1 MGMIAMG
8 KTGAEKAWI
17 PTLRKSA
24 GPVYLAIAAALSDD
38 ILAGT
43 LPAGARLPT
52 QRELADSLGIH
63 FTTVTRAYEE
73 ARRLGLV
80 EGRVGQG
87 TYVRRNP
94 RISAP
99 PVSTGV
105 VDMSMNLPPRFDDAG
120 LVARMWSGIASLES
134 SGGADLLLRYQES
147 GGAQDDKAAGAL
159 WLSDRLPSLKSEQIL
174 VCPGAQGALLAVV
187 GLLAGAGDTV
197 CAESLTYPGI
207 RALAAH
213 LKIRLIAA
221 EIDEE
226 GLVPDAFDAVCR
238 KEKPK
243 ALFCTPTL
251 HSPTTATMSLERR
264 QAIVAVA
271 RQHGVPII
279 EDDAYGRLPRRTPPP
294 LAALGPELVYYVGG
308 LAKCLSPA
316 LRVAYLV
323 PPDKRAAARLSGAM
337 RAMSSITSPLT
348 AAIATNWIHNGTA
361 DAVLAAIRKEAAA
374 RQEIAKAVLPPGTF
388 MTDPKGYHLWLS
400 LPSPWMRAEFTT
412 RLRSVGIGVVSSDAF
427 ALGVAPEAVRLS
439 LGVPPT
445 KDDLRT
451 SLQTISNVLGEQPA
465 LSSMV
470 V

>member
-1 MGMIAMG
+1 MSR
-8 KTGAEKAWI
+8 TDDEKAWT

-24 GPVYLAIAAALSDD
+24 GPVYLAIANALSDD

-43 LPAGARLPT
+43 LPPGTRLPT

-80 EGRVGQG
+80 EGRVGKG

-94 RISAP
+94 STPASAP
-99 PVSTGV
+99 PVSTGL

-134 SGGADLLLRYQES
+134 SGGGDLLFRYQES

-159 WLSDRLPSLKSEQIL
+159 WLSDRLPSLTAQQIL
-174 VCPGAQGALLAVV
+174 VCAGAQGALLAVI
-187 GLLAGAGDTV
+187 GLLASAGDTV

-226 GLVPDAFDAVCR
+226 GLIPDALDAVCR
-238 KEKPK
+238 REKPK
-243 ALFCTPTL
+243 AVFCTPTL

-264 QAIVAVA
+264 EAIVAVA
-271 RQHGVPII
+271 RRHGVPII
-279 EDDAYGRLPRRTPPP
+279 EDDVYGRLPRGIPPP
-294 LAALGPELVYYVGG
+294 LAALGPELVYYISS
-308 LAKCLSPA
+308 LTKCLSPA

-323 PPDKRAAARLSGAM
+323 PPDMRAAARLSGAM
-337 RAMSSITSPLT
+337 RALSSITSPLT

-361 DAVLAAIRKEAAA
+361 NAVLEAIRKEAAA
-374 RQEIAKAVLPPGTF
+374 RQEIARASLPPGTF
-388 MTDPKGYHLWLS
+388 VANPEGYHLWLP
-400 LPSPWMRAEFTT
+400 LPSPWTRAEFTS
-412 RLRSVGIGVVSSDAF
+412 RLRSVGIGVVGSDAF
-427 ALGVAPEAVRLS
+427 AIGIAPEAVRLS
-439 LGVPPT
+439 LGVPAT
-445 KDDLRT
+445 KADLRA
-451 SLQTISNVLGEQPA
+451 SIQTISSLIAEQPA

>member
-1 MGMIAMG
+1 MGMIAMA
-8 KTGAEKAWI
+8 KTGDEKPWT

-24 GPVYLAIAAALSDD
+24 GPVYLAIAGALSDD
-38 ILAGT
+38 IRAGT

-52 QRELADSLGIH
+52 QRELADALGIH

-94 RISAP
+94 SISAP
-99 PVSTGV
+99 PVSTGL
-105 VDMSMNLPPRFDDAG
+105 VDMSMNVPPRFDDAG

-134 SGGADLLLRYQES
+134 TGGVDLLFRYQES

-159 WLSDRLPSLKSEQIL
+159 WLSDRLPSLRAEQIL

-187 GLLAGAGDTV
+187 GLLAGAGDAI

-226 GLVPDAFDAVCR
+226 GLVPDALDAVCR
-238 KEKPK
+238 REKPK
-243 ALFCTPTL
+243 AVFCTPTL
-251 HSPTTATMSLERR
+251 HSPTAATMSLERR
-264 QAIVAVA
+264 KAIVAVA

-279 EDDAYGRLPRRTPPP
+279 EDDAYGRLLRRAPPP
-294 LAALGPELVYYVGG
+294 LAALGPELVYYVAG

-323 PPDKRAAARLSGAM
+323 PPDARTAARLSGAM

-348 AAIATNWIHNGTA
+348 AAIATNWINNGTA
-361 DAVLAAIRKEAAA
+361 EAVLAAIQKEASA

-388 MTDPKGYHLWLS
+388 IAHPEGYHLWLL
-400 LPSPWMRAEFTT
+400 LPSPWTRAEFTT

-427 ALGVAPEAVRLS
+427 AVGLAPEAVRLS
-439 LGVPPT
+439 LGVPAT
-445 KDDLRT
+445 KSDLRA
-451 SLQTISNVLGEQPA
+451 SLQTIANLIAEQPA

>member
-1 MGMIAMG
+1 MVKNGDQN
-8 KTGAEKAWI
+8 AWI

-24 GPVYLAIAAALSDD
+24 GPVYLAIANALSDD
-38 ILAGT
+38 IVAGT
-43 LPAGARLPT
+43 LPAGTRLPT
-52 QRELADSLGIH
+52 QRELADALGIH

-80 EGRVGQG
+80 EGRVGLG

-94 RISAP
+94 PISAP
-99 PVSTGV
+99 PVSTGL

-120 LVARMWSGIASLES
+120 LVARMWGGIASLES
-134 SGGADLLLRYQES
+134 SGGADLLLRYQKL
-147 GGAQDDKAAGAL
+147 GDAQEDKAAGAL
-159 WLSDRLPSLKSEQIL
+159 WLSDRLPALTTEQVL
-174 VCPGAQGALLAVV
+174 VCPGMRGALLAVV
-187 GLLAGAGDTV
+187 GLLADAGGV
-197 CAESLTYPGI
+197 ICAESLTYPGI

-213 LKIRLIAA
+213 LNIRLVAA

-226 GLVPDAFDAVCR
+226 GVVPDAFDAVCR

-243 ALFCTPTL
+243 ALFCTPTF

-264 QAIVAVA
+264 QAVVAVA

-279 EDDAYGRLPRRTPPP
+279 EDDAYGKLPRRTPPP

-316 LRVAYLV
+316 LRVGYLV
-323 PPDKRAAARLSGAM
+323 PPDKRSAARLSGV
-337 RAMSSITSPLT
+337 MSSTTSPLT
-348 AAIATNWIHNGTA
+348 AAIATNWIYNGTA
-361 DAVLAAIRKEAAA
+361 DAVLAAIRKESMA
-374 RQEIAKAVLPPGTF
+374 RQEITKAVLPPGTF
-388 MTDPKGYHLWLS
+388 MTDAEAYHLWLS
-400 LPSPWMRAEFTT
+400 LPPPWTRAEFTA

-451 SLQTISNVLGEQPA
+451 SLQTISNLLGEQPA

>member
-1 MGMIAMG
+1 MGMIAMAKNAG
-8 KTGAEKAWI
+8 EKAWV

-24 GPVYLAIAAALSDD
+24 GPVYLAIAGALSDD

-43 LPAGARLPT
+43 LPAGTRLPT
-52 QRELADSLGIH
+52 QRELADALGIH

-94 RISAP
+94 PISAP
-99 PVSTGV
+99 PASTGL
-105 VDMSMNLPPRFDDAG
+105 VDMSMNVPPRFDDAG

-134 SGGADLLLRYQES
+134 SGARDLLFRYQES
-147 GGAQDDKAAGAL
+147 GGAPEDKAAGAL
-159 WLSDRLPSLKSEQIL
+159 WLSDRLPSLTAERIL

-187 GLLAGAGDTV
+187 GLLAGAGDAI

-226 GLVPDAFDAVCR
+226 GLIPDALDEVCR
-238 KEKPK
+238 KEKLK
-243 ALFCTPTL
+243 AVFCTPTL
-251 HSPTTATMSLERR
+251 HSPTAATMSLERR
-264 QAIVAVA
+264 TAIVAVA

-279 EDDAYGRLPRRTPPP
+279 EDDAYGRLLRHAPPP
-294 LAALGPELVYYVGG
+294 LATLGPELVYYISG

-323 PPDKRAAARLSGAM
+323 PPDTRTTARLSGAM

-374 RQEIAKAVLPPGTF
+374 RQEIVKTVIPPGTF
-388 MTDPKGYHLWLS
+388 MTGAEAYHLWLS
-400 LPSPWMRAEFTT
+400 LPPPWTRAEFTA

-451 SLQTISNVLGEQPA
+451 SLQTISNLLGEQPA

>member
-1 MGMIAMG
+1 MNR
-8 KTGAEKAWI
+8 TDDEKAWT

-38 ILAGT
+38 ILAGI

-52 QRELADSLGIH
+52 QRELADALGIH

-94 RISAP
+94 SVSAQP
-99 PVSTGV
+99 ASTGLI
-105 VDMSMNLPPRFDDAG
+105 DMSMNLPPRFDDAG
-120 LVARMWSGIASLES
+120 LVARMWSGIAALES
-134 SGGADLLLRYQES
+134 SGGIDLLLRYQEP
-147 GGAQDDKAAGAL
+147 GGAQDEKAAGAL
-159 WLSDRLPSLKSEQIL
+159 WLSDRLPSLTAQQIL
-174 VCPGAQGALLAVV
+174 VCPGAQAALLAVV
-187 GLLAGAGDTV
+187 GLLASAGDTV
-197 CAESLTYPGI
+197 CVEALTYTGI

-213 LKIRLIAA
+213 LKIHLIAA

-226 GLVPDAFDAVCR
+226 GLIPDALDAVCR
-238 KEKPK
+238 REKPK
-243 ALFCTPTL
+243 AVFCTPTL

-264 QAIVAVA
+264 EAIVAVA

-279 EDDAYGRLPRRTPPP
+279 EDDIYGRLPRRTPPP
-294 LAALGPELVYYVGG
+294 LAALGPELVYYIGG
-308 LAKCLSPA
+308 LTKCLSPA

-323 PPDKRAAARLSGAM
+323 PPDMRTAARLIGAM

-361 DAVLAAIRKEAAA
+361 NAVLAAIRKEAAA
-374 RQEIAKAVLPPGTF
+374 RQEIARAALPPGAF
-388 MTDPKGYHLWLS
+388 VANPEGYHLWLS
-400 LPSPWMRAEFTT
+400 LPSPWTRAEFTSQ
-412 RLRSVGIGVVSSDAF
+412 LRSVGIGVVSSDAF
-427 ALGVAPEAVRLS
+427 ALGIAPEAVRLS
-439 LGVPPT
+439 LGVPAT
-445 KDDLRT
+445 KADLRA
-451 SLQTISNVLGEQPA
+451 SIQTIANLIAEQPT

>member
-1 MGMIAMG
+1 MGMIAMA
-8 KTGAEKAWI
+8 KTGDEKPWT

-24 GPVYLAIAAALSDD
+24 GPVYLAIAGALADD
-38 ILAGT
+38 IRAGT
-43 LPAGARLPT
+43 LAAGARLPT
-52 QRELADSLGIH
+52 QRELADALGIH

-94 RISAP
+94 SISAP
-99 PVSTGV
+99 PVSTGL

-120 LVARMWSGIASLES
+120 LVARMWSGIAALES
-134 SGGADLLLRYQES
+134 SGGVDLLRYQES
-147 GGAQDDKAAGAL
+147 AGPQADKAAGAL
-159 WLSDRLPSLKSEQIL
+159 WLSDRLPSLRAEQIL

-187 GLLAGAGDTV
+187 GLLAGAGDAV

-226 GLVPDAFDAVCR
+226 GLIPNALDAVCR
-238 KEKPK
+238 REKPK
-243 ALFCTPTL
+243 AVFCTPTL
-251 HSPTTATMSLERR
+251 HSPTAATMSLERR
-264 QAIVAVA
+264 KAIVAVA

-279 EDDAYGRLPRRTPPP
+279 EDDAYGRLLRRAPPP
-294 LAALGPELVYYVGG
+294 LAALAPELVYYVAG

-323 PPDKRAAARLSGAM
+323 PPDTRTAARLSGAM
-337 RAMSSITSPLT
+337 RAMSFVTSPLT
-348 AAIATNWIHNGTA
+348 AAIATNWIHDGTA
-361 DAVLAAIRKEAAA
+361 DVVLAAIRKEAAA

-388 MTDPKGYHLWLS
+388 VANPDGYHLWLS
-400 LPSPWMRAEFTT
+400 LPSPWTRADFAT

-427 ALGVAPEAVRLS
+427 ALGIAPEAVRLS

-445 KDDLRT
+445 KADLRT
-451 SLQTISNVLGEQPA
+451 SLQTISNLIVEQP
-465 LSSMV
+465 LMSSMV